1 MLQFKLSRELDAVV
15 KDHDSLAI
23 NSLIKASNDFCFT
36 KCMAEEIQRPDEYE
50 DLFGAHLPAPEAKF
64 VGEKPSRLYLVN
76 SKAFGQD
83 LEIASKKL
91 RYDRLRHDFITFH
104 GKAST
109 VIVGLDSGSEVVSTI
124 NKIKRAMKVLNHAL
138 HRGEIYGAKYAYV
151 YLMDVETYLHKMLVS
166 DELKESIV
174 KHRSAI
180 EALLCHP

>member
-1 MLQFKLSRELDAVV
+1 MLCK
-15 KDHDSLAI
+15 
-23 NSLIKASNDFCFT
+23 
-36 KCMAEEIQRPDEYE
+36 MYAEEIQRPDEHE

-64 VGEKPSRLYLVN
+64 VSEKPSCLYLVN
-76 SKAFGQD
+76 SKAFGRG

-91 RYDRLRHDFITFH
+91 RYYGLRHDFTTSH

-109 VIVGLDSGSEVVSTI
+109 VTVGLDSGSEVASTI
-124 NKIKRAMKVLNHAL
+124 NKIQRTMKVLNQAL

-180 EALLCHP
+180 EAFTLPSIM